1 MVLSYILRRLVQ
13 MIPTFLGAT
22 LLAFLIIQAAPGD
35 FTDRFALDPNIDPE
49 QLQRMRERFALDQP
63 VLVQYANWMWSII
76 RFGYLGESF
85 SYRAAVNDVIY
96 PLVINSMSLVLVSLV
111 DITARKK
118 AEAYLEYLGKHDS
131 LTRLYNRREFEER
144 ARAEGDAMIERAR
157 KDIERQKNAALN
169 ELREE
174 SVDLALAAAT
184 RLLQRKLDA
193 EADRALIRGFIA
205 DISSPK
211 AGVQA

>member
-1 MVLSYILRRLVQ
+1 MLNPGRI
-13 MIPTFLGAT
+13 
-22 LLAFLIIQAAPGD
+22 LLAATAALILSPRTVLAAEGGLFSLNTGLSLWTAIVFVVVFLFLSKFAWGPILSVLDAREKGIQDSVDTATRLRAEAEALLEENRRQLADARRQSQQIIAEA
-35 FTDRFALDPNIDPE
+35 
-49 QLQRMRERFALDQP
+49 REA
-63 VLVQYANWMWSII
+63 
-76 RFGYLGESF
+76 GES
-85 SYRAAVNDVIY
+85 
-96 PLVINSMSLVLVSLV
+96 L
-111 DITARKK
+111 
-118 AEAYLEYLGKHDS
+118 
-131 LTRLYNRREFEER
+131 RREFEER

-205 DISSPK
+205 DLSSPK

>member
-1 MVLSYILRRLVQ
+1 MLNPGRI
-13 MIPTFLGAT
+13 
-22 LLAFLIIQAAPGD
+22 LLAATAALILSPRTVLAAEGGLFSLNTGLSLWTAIVFVVVFLFLSKFAWGPILSVLDAREKGIQDSVDTATRLRAEAEALLEENRRHLADARRQSQQIIAEA
-35 FTDRFALDPNIDPE
+35 
-49 QLQRMRERFALDQP
+49 REA
-63 VLVQYANWMWSII
+63 
-76 RFGYLGESF
+76 GES
-85 SYRAAVNDVIY
+85 
-96 PLVINSMSLVLVSLV
+96 L
-111 DITARKK
+111 
-118 AEAYLEYLGKHDS
+118 
-131 LTRLYNRREFEER
+131 RREFEER